1 MRNLIR
7 ACARAGALAVAL
19 LAPAAYADTTP
30 QTLPFTQNWS
40 NAGLIT
46 ADDTWSGVPGIVG
59 YRGDNLTAATG
70 TDPQS
75 VLTDGSATPFDVN
88 ANQANPNT
96 FTTGGVAEFAIT
108 DPTIALNG
116 SGTADAPHIVIHLD
130 TTGKSGIRVR
140 YNLRDLDGS
149 TDDAVSPVALQYRV
163 GSSGDFINVPAGFVA
178 DATTGPSLASR
189 VTAVDATLPTSADN
203 QPLVQVRIITTN
215 AVGNDE
221 WVGID
226 DLAIDGV
233 GANADAPVVGTCPSS
248 LGVVLGTGGSAS
260 VSATDADDAVVSA
273 SISAGSVT
281 GITLPFTASTGLGA
295 PLLGILTVAGS
306 VPVGNYPLTLL
317 FANGDTPAQT
327 ATCQFTVTVTQPVV
341 ATRIHDIQDTGH
353 LSSFN
358 GNAVSNVPGIVTAL
372 RSNGFYMEDWLP
384 DADPA
389 TSEGIFVFTNAA
401 PSVAVGQ
408 TVLVS
413 GTVFEF
419 RPGGSGSTNLTTT
432 EITAPTIVAIAPLGS
447 LPPAVIIGNGGR
459 VPPTQVIDDDAA
471 GNVETGGTFDAT
483 TDGIDFYE
491 SLEGMRVVINNAVAV
506 GPTNSFGEIP
516 VVGDNGANAVLRT
529 PRGGVIVQPDDFNPE
544 RVFLD
549 DTIIGPGAMPVVN
562 VGDVAST
569 VTGVLDYSFGNFK
582 LLVTSPPAF
591 VPGGITPEVTA
602 LVGTADRLTV
612 ASYNVENLD
621 PSDGAAKFDTL
632 AAHLVNHLRAPDL
645 VALVEVQDNNG
656 ATNNGVVDASATLQA
671 LVAAISAA
679 GGPMYQFR
687 QIDPVDNQ
695 DGGEPGGNIRVAF
708 LFNPA
713 RLAFVD
719 RPGAGSTTANAVT
732 NAGGVPQL
740 QYSPGR
746 IDPGNAAFASSRK
759 PLAGEFL
766 FNGHRLFV
774 IANHFNSKGG
784 DEPLFGPSQ
793 PPQLS
798 SEVQRNQQATVVAGF
813 VGQILAIDANAKV
826 IVLGDLND
834 FDFSSP
840 LGILEAAGVT
850 PLADTLAPGE
860 RYTYVFEGN
869 SQALDHIL
877 VSGSLLIGAMAEY
890 DVVHVNAEFADQAS
904 DHDPEVARLLLP
916 PLRADVTPQFAV
928 RSTGFVL
935 NRLTGRFTNTV
946 RLTNNGPTI
955 GDPLRVVFDALPVG
969 VTLANAHGTLDGKPY
984 LEIPGG
990 LAAGGTASVNPAY
1003 ANPAR
1008 VAITYTVRIY
1018 RGPF

>member
-7 ACARAGALAVAL
+7 ACVRAGMLAVAL
-19 LAPAAYADTTP
+19 LATAAYADTTP

-46 ADDTWSGVPGIVG
+46 VSDDWSGVPGIVG
-59 YRGDNLTAATG
+59 YRGDSLTAATG
-70 TDPQS
+70 VDPQT
-75 VLTDGSATPFDVN
+75 VLADGSTTPVDVN
-88 ANQANPNT
+88 ANQTNPNT
-96 FTTGGVAEFAIT
+96 FTTGGVAEFAIA

-116 SGTADAPHIVIHLD
+116 SGTARAPHIVIHLD
-130 TTGKSGIRVR
+130 TTGRSGIRVR

-149 TDDAVSPVALQYRV
+149 VDNAISRVALQYRV
-163 GSSGDFINVPAGFVA
+163 GATGNFINVPAGYVA
-178 DATTGPSLASR
+178 DASAGPTLATL
-189 VTAVDATLPTSADN
+189 VTPVDATLPAAADN
-203 QPLVQVRIITTN
+203 QPLVQVRIITTD
-215 AVGNDE
+215 AAGSDE
-221 WVGID
+221 WIGID

-233 GANADAPVVGTCPSS
+233 GGGVDAPVVGTCPTSF
-248 LGVVLGTGGSAS
+248 GVIVGTGGTTPVSAS
-260 VSATDADDAVVSA
+260 DADDAVVNA

-281 GITLPFTASTGLGA
+281 GMTLPFTASPGPGV
-295 PLLGILTVAGS
+295 PLLGSLSVAGS
-306 VPVGNYPLTLL
+306 VPVGSYPLTLL

-341 ATRIHDIQDTGH
+341 ATRIHDIQGTGH
-353 LSSFN
+353 ISSFN
-358 GNAVSNVPGIVTAL
+358 GKTVSNVPGIVTAL

-389 TSEGIFVFTNAA
+389 TSEGIFVFTNAS
-401 PSVAVGQ
+401 PSVALGQ

-459 VPPTQVIDDDAA
+459 VPPTKVIDDDAA
-471 GNVETGGTFDAT
+471 GNVETGGTFDAA

-491 SLEGMRVVINNAVAV
+491 SLEGMRVMINDAVAV
-506 GPTNSFGEIP
+506 GPTNGFGEIP
-516 VVGDNGANAVLRT
+516 VVGDNGSGAGLRT

-549 DTIIGPGAMPVVN
+549 DAIIGAGAMPTVN

-582 LLVTSPPAF
+582 LLVTSVPAF
-591 VPGGITPEVTA
+591 VAGGIAPEITP
-602 LVGTADRLTV
+602 LVGAADRLTV

-621 PSDGAAKFDTL
+621 PNDGAAKFGTL
-632 AAHLVNHLRAPDL
+632 ATQLVNNLRAPDL
-645 VALVEVQDNNG
+645 VALIEVQDNNG
-656 ATNNGVVDASATLQA
+656 ATNNGVVDASTTLQT

-679 GGPMYQFR
+679 GGPAYQFR
-687 QIDPVDNQ
+687 QVDPVDNQ

-719 RPGAGSTTANAVT
+719 RPGAGSATANAVL

-746 IDPGNAAFASSRK
+746 IDPANAAFTTSRK

-793 PPQLS
+793 PPKLS

-813 VGQILAIDANAKV
+813 VSQVLAVDANAKV

-860 RYTYVFEGN
+860 RYTYVFDGN

-877 VSGSLLIGAMAEY
+877 VSGSLLNGAMAEY

-904 DHDPEVARLLLP
+904 DHDPEVARFLLP
-916 PLRADVTPQFAV
+916 PLRTDVTPQFAI

-969 VTLANAHGTLDGKPY
+969 VTLANAHGTIDGKPY

-1003 ANPAR
+1003 ADPKR
-1008 VAITYTVRIY
+1008 VAITYMVRIY